1 MTPPVTSEETPHIA
15 AIERSMN
22 VGFQFVNLRAPDG
35 GAVEAIYAERWT
47 PQGAVET
54 YTLRGMTE
62 AIAARFLAE
71 DYPEGD
77 PLWETTGTVAEVIT
91 ALLELPA
98 HGAPGAPSTA
108 RHASSSLWVPGAR

>member
-1 MTPPVTSEETPHIA
+1 MEI
-15 AIERSMN
+15 
-22 VGFQFVNLRAPDG
+22 
-35 GAVEAIYAERWT
+35 
-47 PQGAVET
+47 

-62 AIAARFLAE
+62 AIAARFHAE

-98 HGAPGAPSTA
+98 HGTPSAPTLA
-108 RHASSSLWVPGAR
+108 RPASSSLWVPGAR